1 MSDYVTDTTYKNCN
15 SKLTTRNYIMLLVA
29 VAIVAAGAASL
40 SLTNNPDSNGRIEY
54 HNNDALNNKL
64 SQTNEKC
71 PEITELFSIGTS
83 FNGHDIQ
90 GIRFGSQWNLQNPSF
105 KNLTRIGL
113 IGNMHGNE
121 ATGREILAWLVSYLC
136 DEKTTE
142 FSQKLLQNTVLTILP
157 TINPDGFSRRQNV
170 GVSDSYGSHTHWVEG
185 RYTRDPNCEVS
196 TSSGGCDNI
205 DMNRDFPD
213 VGKAFHE
220 NNEHAFDQQFFESD
234 SFTNNYPQNSDATET
249 KLVKTF
255 LKENPFDFALNFHDG
270 ATVVSYPLDSA
281 KSQSTQAAYSS
292 SPDDGI
298 YRKLANTYAKNWP
311 NIDNPCTSEFP
322 SGTTNGADWY
332 SLTGGLQDY
341 SYLVYGT
348 LHMTIE
354 VSCVKFPGE
363 NELGVVVQSNK
374 EPVKAYLTDLAEE
387 RFPKVYGVAVD
398 RVGEKITFVKGETNL
413 FTYVSSDGSFKRVL
427 PEKGEWRILGLNL
440 EVLGNFVIDQNTE
453 VLV

>member
-1 MSDYVTDTTYKNCN
+1 MSDYVTDATDKNCAT
-15 SKLTTRNYIMLLVA
+15 KLTQKHYLMLLVA
-29 VAIVAAGAASL
+29 VTILVCGATSL
-40 SLTNNPDSNGRIEY
+40 SLTNKPDSNGRIEY
-54 HNNDALNNKL
+54 LNNDALNNKL
-64 SQTNEKC
+64 SQTNGKC
-71 PEITELFSIGTS
+71 PEISEIFSIGTS
-83 FNGHDIQ
+83 FSGHDIQ
-90 GIRFGSQWNLQNPSF
+90 GIRFGSQRNLQNQDF
-105 KNLTRIGL
+105 KNLTKIGL

-136 DEKTTE
+136 NEKTTE
-142 FSQKLLQNTVLTILP
+142 FTQKLLQNTILTILP
-157 TINPDGFSRRQNV
+157 TINPDGFSKRQNV
-170 GVSDSYGSHTHWVEG
+170 GVSDSYGVHTHWVEG
-185 RYTRDPNCEVS
+185 RYARDPNCVGS
-196 TSSGGCDNI
+196 ASSCENI

-213 VGKAFHE
+213 VGKAFHD
-220 NNEHAFDQQFFESD
+220 NNEHAFNQQFFESD
-234 SFTNNYPQNSDATET
+234 SFTNNYPQNSDSTET
-249 KLVKTF
+249 KSVKTF

-281 KSQSTQAAYSS
+281 KSQYTQAAYSS
-292 SPDDGI
+292 SPDDEI
-298 YRKLANTYAKNWP
+298 YRKLAKTYAENWP
-311 NIDNPCTSEFP
+311 DITNACTSEFP

-387 RFPKVYGVAVD
+387 RFPKVYGMAVH
-398 RVGEKITFVKGETNL
+398 RVGEKITFLKGETSL

-427 PEKGEWRILGLNL
+427 PEKGEWRISGLNQ
-440 EVLGNFVIDQNTE
+440 EVLGDFVVDKNTE
-453 VLV
+453 VFI